1 MKKKIYLLV
10 PCLSGGGAEKII
22 LMLLNGLNRDMFDVK
37 LILQREEGEFL
48 NRILNKKDL
57 IVLNSTGKLDM
68 LLKIRRL
75 LKVNKPD
82 ILLSTI
88 SRLNLLLATIIPIL
102 PKKITY
108 IAREANII
116 SLLENS
122 KKDIILRKLFF
133 NNFDKVI
140 AQSQDMKED
149 ILQNTN
155 LDKNKIYII
164 NNPVENFKVK
174 KRVTEKKD
182 VKKLIAIGRLEY
194 QKGFDLLIKAMIQLK
209 DKNVHLNIVGKGSE
223 EEKLKQLVKK
233 LNLENKI
240 SFLGFK
246 DNIQEYLEDSD
257 FFVLSSRFEG
267 FPNVVLEAHMCGKPV
282 VAFKCKGGLNELIIE
297 GINGELALDGDP
309 EDLGKKIK
317 FSLNKNYD
325 SELIKKITEEK
336 YSKDKILKEYQQ
348 VLLKCK

>member
-297 GINGELALDGDP
+297 GVNGELALDGDP

-317 FSLNKNYD
+317 ISLNKNYD